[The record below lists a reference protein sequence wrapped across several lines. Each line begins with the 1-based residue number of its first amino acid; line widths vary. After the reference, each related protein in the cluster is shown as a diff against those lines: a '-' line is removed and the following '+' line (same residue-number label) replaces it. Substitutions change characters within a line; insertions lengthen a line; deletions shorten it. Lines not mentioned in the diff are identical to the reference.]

1 MKTIKTAT
9 GIKKIQDTDVHF
21 VSIQLRSILQD
32 HRATLI
38 DKMIGGL
45 ESYIDYKFNKRT
57 DLKTLDRLK
66 YRLNELKKSGIDMA
80 TYKPIF
86 QTVEKHEFTS
96 IGNAMFYEEI
106 DSLLKEDL
114 MQPDL
119 FNYDGRKGLFQLK

>member
-21 VSIQLRSILQD
+21 VSIQLRSLLQD
-32 HRATLI
+32 HRAVLI

-45 ESYIDYKFNKRT
+45 ESYIDYKFNKKA

-66 YRLNELKKSGIDMA
+66 FRLNELKKSGIDID

-86 QTVEKHEFTS
+86 QAVDRHEYTN

-106 DSLLKEDL
+106 DSIIREDL

-119 FNYDGRKGLFQLK
+119 FNYDGRRGLFQ